1 MLYETGGYLSVQGHK
16 RRLDAGPGETLCY
29 LLAPGGTSG
38 LEFVNRRS
46 SVRIW
51 PLALSDSGLVANLQL
66 FLNLNDILEEV
77 TKHGQMDLVNG
88 LS

>member
-1 MLYETGGYLSVQGHK
+1 MLLVGTRWHI
-16 RRLDAGPGETLCY
+16 RLIIRKPPVVDSNPTM
-29 LLAPGGTSG
+29 
-38 LEFVNRRS
+38 V
-46 SVRIW
+46 V
-51 PLALSDSGLVANLQL
+51 SDSGLVANLQL

>member
-1 MLYETGGYLSVQGHK
+1 MLLVSTRWHI
-16 RRLDAGPGETLCY
+16 RLIIYKPPVVGSNPT
-29 LLAPGGTSG
+29 
-38 LEFVNRRS
+38 V
-46 SVRIW
+46 VV
-51 PLALSDSGLVANLQL
+51 SDSGLVANLQL